1 MKEKETKILWD
12 TFRSFL
18 NKVKWRKAD
27 QHLFEERIKN
37 HYYEANKNIMLG
49 KKQDSFNALFKA
61 VHLESIK
68 NLDEIEKK
76 AFKVVEV
83 QKEKNRFDYFDFEAM
98 KHRTLSL
105 ENHNKQMIF

>member
-1 MKEKETKILWD
+1 MKEKETKISWD
-12 TFRSFL
+12 SFRSFL

-27 QHLFEERIKN
+27 NNLLEERIKKN
-37 HYYEANKNIMLG
+37 YYEANKNIMLG

-83 QKEKNRFDYFDFEAM
+83 KKEKTRFDFYNFDAM
-98 KHRTLSL
+98 KHRTISL
-105 ENHNKQMIF
+105 ENENKRMIF